1 MPADFGE
8 IASYHRQEAIRYA
21 ALAQAARSHGNHGE
35 AEYMENQAARYAEA
49 AREQKA
55 GMSREP
61 GLMAPAKTIE
71 ERKYSFQK

>member
-21 ALAQAARSHGNHGE
+21 ALAQAARSRGNHGE

-49 AREQKA
+49 AHEQMA
-55 GMSREP
+55 GMRHEPSRI
-61 GLMAPAKTIE
+61 APAQNKRDRE
-71 ERKYSFQK
+71 YSLQE

>member
-21 ALAQAARSHGNHGE
+21 ALAQAARSRGNHSE
-35 AEYMENQAARYAEA
+35 AEYMANQAARYAEA
-49 AREQKA
+49 ADEQKA

-61 GLMAPAKTIE
+61 GRMAPAKTIE
-71 ERKYSFQK
+71 EREYSLQK